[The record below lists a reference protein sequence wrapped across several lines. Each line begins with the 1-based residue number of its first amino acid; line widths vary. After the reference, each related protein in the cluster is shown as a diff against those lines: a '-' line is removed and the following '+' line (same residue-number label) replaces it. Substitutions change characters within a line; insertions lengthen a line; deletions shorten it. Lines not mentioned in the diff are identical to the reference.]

1 MDSWIEY
8 FSKKYSNLIVIPF
21 TSHPQNIGGV
31 SFEGDS
37 SKKRK
42 VRGKKGR
49 RFQQVVGDVELMES
63 IYSVYT
69 KHFKNQKN
77 ENEFSS
83 VIDKLKK
90 KHSVFQST
98 LEKEQNKENG
108 NESDDEGEEDDED
121 DEDEEDEEENEDSEE
136 NEEAEEDDEVEEE
149 EATNIVEDDSS
160 YVTIGLI
167 GHPNVGKSSLING
180 LKGSKVVS
188 TSRTPGHTK
197 HFQTIFINK
206 RIRLCDSPGLVF
218 PALDMPRELQI
229 LCGLFPISQS
239 REPYSSIS
247 FLIARV
253 PVEKVYQLIP
263 PTYGQTQE
271 DDYFPQDKADHQWS
285 GWDICEAYAI
295 KRSYTT
301 KKGNPDTYRAGTF
314 LFIFIIDF

>member
-121 DEDEEDEEENEDSEE
+121 EEDEEENEDSEE
-136 NEEAEEDDEVEEE
+136 NEEAEEDDVVEEE